1 MGRPLG
7 CGQGKRGGQAWGAW
21 PDGDFREMLKEAQSE
36 ADCVSQVVRAVFAL
50 LSSLGFIL
58 EARGSQDKF

>member
-1 MGRPLG
+1 M
-7 CGQGKRGGQAWGAW
+7 A
-21 PDGDFREMLKEAQSE
+21 DF
-36 ADCVSQVVRAVFAL
+36 VSQVVRAVFAL